1 MTFFSFGDTCLD
13 KKGVA
18 PCTPVK
24 VNILEKMSKYETLPI
39 FYIKK
44 VLPITTFFQMFSSC
58 TNNGILL
65 AITIAIAELLLYFSI
80 QYPHHKVQNKITGQS
95 LCDFLDFCNMLCR
108 WNITSTSV
116 KGERV
121 VVGHKLK
128 ELVV

>member
-80 QYPHHKVQNKITGQS
+80 QYPHHKVEN
-95 LCDFLDFCNMLCR
+95 L
-108 WNITSTSV
+108 
-116 KGERV
+116 
-121 VVGHKLK
+121 HPLK
-128 ELVV
+128 QRLGAKYIVYNRPCVALAFNRDIF